1 MVLERSKLEGLDPV
15 FARLREGS
23 MASTTTPSSSVG
35 RKAAAQGLFTRQSS
49 GLVRELG
56 IPAATGIALAS
67 VAVVNT
73 FINFNAGLVSFN
85 QADMILPLL
94 LGAGIWL
101 VAMFAYKYLLEAIPR
116 AGGEYVYL
124 SRIISPALG
133 AMAGIGICIAFT
145 YILAANA
152 NFTATYTPFML
163 TSLGAAFNS
172 SAISDAA
179 GNVTSQGAVA
189 TISVAML
196 LVVGAVSL
204 VSIRRLAQVILA
216 LVGIQLLAFLVLG
229 WILITHSHQDFVNA
243 LASFSNHPNAYNDI
257 LAAAQKDQIPLG
269 ISIGASLTAVPFM
282 VLNYNGVLYAYY
294 VGGELKRPGRTYLY
308 ASVISIA
315 LLVVVWLGVWLLM
328 RSTVGLDFMQSQA
341 KLGASDPAAYGAIT
355 SLQSSAG
362 GLGYGLILSGDP
374 ISKILI
380 GIAVPAA
387 ELAVDLAFVAVVTR
401 VMFALAF
408 DRLLP
413 IGLAKISERNAIP
426 TNAIIVAVVIGIA
439 FAILAAFVN
448 LANIVANLALFVALI
463 IVAGGVAATA
473 LPYRRPDLIMRP
485 GQTELPRMAG
495 VPVAALWGGATT
507 LLAAIVVLLIITHP
521 EVFGSFTFTS
531 VGALV
536 VVLLA
541 GPVIYLIARQM
552 RLSRSSIDLR
562 LAMRELPPE

>member
-1 MVLERSKLEGLDPV
+1 
-15 FARLREGS
+15 
-23 MASTTTPSSSVG
+23 MATTSTPSSAMG
-35 RKAAAQGLFTRQSS
+35 GKAAAGQGLFTRQSS
-49 GLVRELG
+49 GLMRELG
-56 IPAATGIALAS
+56 IPAATAISLAS

-73 FINFNAGLVSFN
+73 FINFHAGLVSFN
-85 QADMILPLL
+85 QAEMILPLL
-94 LGAGIWL
+94 LGAAIWL
-101 VAMFAYKYLLEAIPR
+101 VATFAYKYLLDAIPR

-152 NFTATYTPFML
+152 NFTAAYTPFML
-163 TSLGAAFNS
+163 TALGAAFNS

-179 GNVTSQGAVA
+179 GNVTSQGAIA
-189 TISVAML
+189 AISVVML
-196 LVVGAVSL
+196 LVVGTVSL

-229 WILITHSHQDFVNA
+229 WLLITHSHQDFVSA
-243 LASFSNHPNAYNDI
+243 FASFSNHPNAYSDI

-328 RSTVGLDFMQSQA
+328 RNTVVLDVVQSQA
-341 KLGASDPAAYGAIT
+341 KLGATDPAAYGAIT

-362 GLGYGLILSGDP
+362 GLGYGLVLSGDP

-380 GIAVPAA
+380 GIAVPSA

-401 VMFALAF
+401 VLFALSL

-413 IGLAKISERNAIP
+413 IR
-426 TNAIIVAVVIGIA
+426 
-439 FAILAAFVN
+439 
-448 LANIVANLALFVALI
+448 
-463 IVAGGVAATA
+463 
-473 LPYRRPDLIMRP
+473 
-485 GQTELPRMAG
+485 
-495 VPVAALWGGATT
+495 
-507 LLAAIVVLLIITHP
+507 
-521 EVFGSFTFTS
+521 
-531 VGALV
+531 
-536 VVLLA
+536 
-541 GPVIYLIARQM
+541 
-552 RLSRSSIDLR
+552 
-562 LAMRELPPE
+562 

>member
-1 MVLERSKLEGLDPV
+1 
-15 FARLREGS
+15 
-23 MASTTTPSSSVG
+23 MASSSASVG
-35 RKAAAQGLFTRQSS
+35 GKAVAGQGLFTRQSS

-85 QADMILPLL
+85 QADMTLPLL

-101 VAMFAYKYLLEAIPR
+101 VAMFAYRYLLEAIPR

-152 NFTATYTPFML
+152 NFTAAYTPFML
-163 TSLGAAFNS
+163 TALGAAFNS

-179 GNVTSQGAVA
+179 NNVTSQGAVA
-189 TISVAML
+189 AISVVML

-229 WILITHSHQDFVNA
+229 WLLITHSHQDFVNA
-243 LASFSNHPNAYNDI
+243 LASFSNHPSAYNDI
-257 LAAAQKDQIPLG
+257 LAAAQKAQIPLG

-328 RSTVGLDFMQSQA
+328 RNTVGLDFMQSQA
-341 KLGASDPAAYGAIT
+341 KLGATDPAAYGAIT

-362 GLGYGLILSGDP
+362 GLGYGLVLSGDP

-380 GIAVPAA
+380 GIAVPSA

-413 IGLAKISERNAIP
+413 ISLAKISERNAIP
-426 TNAIIVAVVIGIA
+426 TNAIIVAVVIGIL

-448 LANIVANLALFVALI
+448 LSNIVANLALFVALI

-485 GQTELPRMAG
+485 GQTELPRVGG
-495 VPVAALWGGATT
+495 VPVPAIWGAATT
-507 LLAAIVVLLIITHP
+507 LLAAIVVVLIITHP

-536 VVLLA
+536 IVLIA

>member
-1 MVLERSKLEGLDPV
+1 
-15 FARLREGS
+15 
-23 MASTTTPSSSVG
+23 MASTGASMG
-35 RKAAAQGLFTRQSS
+35 GKAVAGQGLFTRQSS

-73 FINFNAGLVSFN
+73 FINFNAGLVLFN
-85 QADMILPLL
+85 QADMTLPLL
-94 LGAGIWL
+94 VGAGIWL

-124 SRIISPALG
+124 SRIVSPALG
-133 AMAGIGICIAFT
+133 AMAGISICIAFT

-152 NFTATYTPFML
+152 NFTASYTPFML
-163 TSLGAAFNS
+163 TALGAAFNS

-179 GNVTSQGAVA
+179 SNVTSQTAVA
-189 TISVAML
+189 IISVVML
-196 LVVGAVSL
+196 LVVAAVSFVPL
-204 VSIRRLAQVILA
+204 RRLAQVILV

-229 WILITHSHQDFVNA
+229 WILVTHSHQDFVNA

-257 LAAAQKDQIPLG
+257 LAAAAKDQIPLG
-269 ISIGASLTAVPFM
+269 VSIGASLLAVPFM

-294 VGGELKRPGRTYLY
+294 IGGELKRPGRTYLY

-315 LLVVVWLGVWLLM
+315 LLVVVWTGVWLLM
-328 RSTVGLDFMQSQA
+328 LNTVGLDFMQSQA
-341 KLGASDPAAYGAIT
+341 KLGATDATAYGAIT

-362 GLGYGLILSGDP
+362 GLGYGLVLSGDP

-380 GIAVPAA
+380 GIAVPSA
-387 ELAVDLAFVAVVTR
+387 ELAVDLAFVAVVAR

-408 DRLLP
+408 DRMLP
-413 IGLAKISERNAIP
+413 IGLAKISERNAVP
-426 TNAIIVAVVIGIA
+426 VNAIIVAVVAGIG

-448 LANIVANLALFVALI
+448 LSNIVANLALFVALI

-473 LPYRRPDLIMRP
+473 LPYRRPDLIMKP
-485 GQTELPRMAG
+485 GQTELPRVAG
-495 VPVAALWGGATT
+495 VPVPALWGAATT
-507 LLAAIVVLLIITHP
+507 ILASIVVVLIVTHP
-521 EVFGSFTFTS
+521 EVFGSFSLSS

-536 VVLLA
+536 IVLLA
-541 GPVIYLIARQM
+541 GPVIYLIARQV

>member
-1 MVLERSKLEGLDPV
+1 MVLERSRRSRFDVLFV
-15 FARLREGS
+15 ARLGEGS
-23 MASTTTPSSSVG
+23 MASTSASLG
-35 RKAAAQGLFTRQSS
+35 GKAAAGQGLFTRQSS

-56 IPAATGIALAS
+56 VPAATGIALAS

-85 QADMILPLL
+85 QADMTLPLL
-94 LGAGIWL
+94 LGAAIWL

-133 AMAGIGICIAFT
+133 AMAGISICIAFT

-152 NFTATYTPFML
+152 NFTAAYTPFML
-163 TSLGAAFNS
+163 TALGAAFNS

-179 GNVTSQGAVA
+179 GNVTSQGAIA
-189 TISVAML
+189 AISVVML

-229 WILITHSHQDFVNA
+229 WLLITHSHQDFVNA
-243 LASFSNHPNAYNDI
+243 LATFSNHPNAFNNI
-257 LAAAQKDQIPLG
+257 LAAAQKNQIPLG

-308 ASVISIA
+308 ASVISIG

-328 RSTVGLDFMQSQA
+328 RNTVGLDFMQSQA
-341 KLGASDPAAYGAIT
+341 KLGATDPDAYGKIT

-380 GIAVPAA
+380 GIAVPSA

-413 IGLAKISERNAIP
+413 ISLAKISERSAIP
-426 TNAIIVAVVIGIA
+426 TNAIIVAVVIGIL

-448 LANIVANLALFVALI
+448 LSNIVANLALFVALI

-485 GQTELPRMAG
+485 GQTELARVGG
-495 VPVAALWGGATT
+495 VPVPSLWGAATT
-507 LLAAIVVLLIITHP
+507 LLAVIVVALIVTHP
-521 EVFGSFTFTS
+521 EVFGSFTLTS

-536 VVLLA
+536 IVLLA

>member
-1 MVLERSKLEGLDPV
+1 
-15 FARLREGS
+15 
-23 MASTTTPSSSVG
+23 MASSSASMG
-35 RKAAAQGLFTRQSS
+35 GKAVAGQGLFTRQSS

-73 FINFNAGLVSFN
+73 FINFNAGLTLFN
-85 QADMILPLL
+85 QADMTLPLL
-94 LGAGIWL
+94 VGAGIWL

-133 AMAGIGICIAFT
+133 AMAGISICIAFT

-152 NFTATYTPFML
+152 NFTAAYTPFML
-163 TSLGAAFNS
+163 TALGAAFNS

-179 GNVTSQGAVA
+179 GNVTSQTAVA
-189 TISVAML
+189 IISVVML
-196 LVVGAVSL
+196 LVVAAVSFVPL
-204 VSIRRLAQVILA
+204 RRLAQVILA

-229 WILITHSHQDFVNA
+229 WILVTHSHQDFVNA

-257 LAAAQKDQIPLG
+257 LAAAAKDQIPLG
-269 ISIGASLTAVPFM
+269 VSIGASLLAVPFM

-308 ASVISIA
+308 ASMISIA
-315 LLVVVWLGVWLLM
+315 LLVVVWTGVWLLM
-328 RSTVGLDFMQSQA
+328 LNTVGLDFMQSQA
-341 KLGASDPAAYGAIT
+341 KLGATDPTAYGAIT

-362 GLGYGLILSGDP
+362 GLGYGLVLSGDP

-380 GIAVPAA
+380 GIAVPSA
-387 ELAVDLAFVAVVTR
+387 ELAVDLAFVAVVAR

-408 DRLLP
+408 DRMLP
-413 IGLAKISERNAIP
+413 IGLAKISERNAVP
-426 TNAIIVAVVIGIA
+426 VNAIIVAVVAGIG

-448 LANIVANLALFVALI
+448 LSNIVANLALFVALI

-473 LPYRRPDLIMRP
+473 LPYRRPDLIMKP
-485 GQTELPRMAG
+485 GQTELPKMAG
-495 VPVAALWGGATT
+495 IPVPSLWGAATT
-507 LLAAIVVLLIITHP
+507 ILALIVVILIITHP
-521 EVFGSFTFTS
+521 EVFGTFSVSS

-536 VVLLA
+536 IVLLA

>member
-1 MVLERSKLEGLDPV
+1 
-15 FARLREGS
+15 
-23 MASTTTPSSSVG
+23 MASTSASSPLG
-35 RKAAAQGLFTRQSS
+35 GKAAAGQGLFTRQSS

-67 VAVVNT
+67 VAVVT
-73 FINFNAGLVSFN
+73 AFINFKAGLVSFN
-85 QADMILPLL
+85 RAAMPLPLL

-133 AMAGIGICIAFT
+133 AMAGISICIAFT

-152 NFTATYTPFML
+152 NFTAAYTPFML
-163 TSLGAAFNS
+163 TALGAAFNS

-179 GNVTSQGAVA
+179 NNVTSQGAVA
-189 TISVAML
+189 AISVVML

-204 VSIRRLAQVILA
+204 VSIRRLAQVILV

-229 WILITHSHQDFVNA
+229 WLLITHSHQDFVTA
-243 LASFSNHPNAYNDI
+243 LASFSNHPGAYNDI
-257 LAAAQKDQIPLG
+257 LAAAQKANIPIG
-269 ISIGASLTAVPFM
+269 FSIGASLTAVPFM

-341 KLGASDPAAYGAIT
+341 KLGATDPAAYGAIT

-380 GIAVPAA
+380 GIAVPSA
-387 ELAVDLAFVAVVTR
+387 ELAVDLAFVAVGARGVVAPPVAPPLPLTPAQITERTR
-401 VMFALAF
+401 HPV
-408 DRLLP
+408 
-413 IGLAKISERNAIP
+413 
-426 TNAIIVAVVIGIA
+426 NAIIVAVVAGIGRA
-439 FAILAAFVN
+439 
-448 LANIVANLALFVALI
+448 
-463 IVAGGVAATA
+463 
-473 LPYRRPDLIMRP
+473 
-485 GQTELPRMAG
+485 
-495 VPVAALWGGATT
+495 
-507 LLAAIVVLLIITHP
+507 
-521 EVFGSFTFTS
+521 S
-531 VGALV
+531 
-536 VVLLA
+536 
-541 GPVIYLIARQM
+541 
-552 RLSRSSIDLR
+552 
-562 LAMRELPPE
+562 